1 MFYGKVDYFLPNEF
15 LLCENVQKYRFFLLT
30 IIKVDVSFEYFQATI
45 SSLSVPLPLVFAI
58 LKPDGVSIFLPIT
71 NGIGILI
78 KDTAPQNHILARI
91 DF

>member
-1 MFYGKVDYFLPNEF
+1 MNFYFAK
-15 LLCENVQKYRFFLLT
+15 LT
-30 IIKVDVSFEYFQATI
+30 IIKVDISFKYFQATI

-58 LKPDGVSIFLPIT
+58 LKPYGVTIFLPIT

-78 KDTAPQNHILARI
+78 KDTAPQNHIFARI